1 MQSVCVHLARSLRS
15 DAVSRHMG
23 AFLAMVLVAALAAGC
38 AGITVKRVDPGKRME
53 SFDRSALSSSRP
65 SERTIAF
72 LKQRDL
78 EDYWKSDPLG
88 LITMLDAQYR
98 DDPSGDTLFAL
109 MEICRLEAERNKAVP
124 EDAAVRHLSCA
135 LYAYLYLLN
144 LKDNPQGNLYHPY
157 SRLAAQFYNTSLARY
172 LLYARES
179 GLRYEHGRKLR
190 LLVGQIELDRRH
202 SELSWNP
209 EEFAGFK
216 LAYEYEVG
224 GLETYNVNP
233 GLGVPMALIR
243 KQQERDTARPEDKFL
258 PTIEQTYAATA
269 FLRIKP
275 EPEGGNTFTA
285 DFELYDPMKTDSIR
299 LGDVSVP
306 LEIDLTTPLAYMIAN
321 APSPQGITGL
331 MDPEATAPQQGLYM
345 LQPYQPDKIPVIFV
359 HGLMSSP
366 RTWLNMLNGLMGD
379 PVLRRRYQFWFFKYP
394 TGNPV
399 LYSAATLRD
408 SIAQVRTAFD
418 PEGRDAQFNKM
429 VIVSHSMGGLLTK
442 TMVQSSGTHLWDM
455 FSDVG
460 ITDMDIT
467 PDERAFLS
475 RLFFFEP
482 QPAVSRVVFIATPH
496 RGAGMAVGT
505 IGRIGRALVT
515 LPATLV
521 KSTAGVFAHLA
532 NKRSPHASQ
541 ALHSLD
547 SLPTGIDSLAP
558 SNPVLKYLVET
569 EIQVPYHSIIG
580 NDRVAKPGGTDGV
593 VPYTSS
599 HLDGAASELVVHSG
613 HNAQEHPLAIREVR
627 RILLEHLGEASGSGG
642 KTVAGGQ

>member
-1 MQSVCVHLARSLRS
+1 
-15 DAVSRHMG
+15 MG
-23 AFLAMVLVAALAAGC
+23 AFLAIVLVAALAAGC
-38 AGITVKRVDPGKRME
+38 AGVTVKRVDPGKRVE

-65 SERTIAF
+65 SERTLAF

-109 MEICRLEAERNKAVP
+109 MEICHLEAERSKAVP

-135 LYAYLYLLN
+135 LYAYLYLGN

-179 GLRYEHGRKLR
+179 GLRYEQGRKLR
-190 LLVGQIELDRRH
+190 LLVGQIELDRRF

-233 GLGVPMALIR
+233 GLGVPVALIR
-243 KQQERDTARPEDKFL
+243 KQQERDTARPEDKYL

-275 EPEGGNTFTA
+275 ERAGGNTFTA

-366 RTWLNMLNGLMGD
+366 RTWLSMLNGLMGD

-399 LYSAATLRD
+399 MYSAATLRD
-408 SIAQVRTAFD
+408 SITQVRMTFD
-418 PEGRDAQFNKM
+418 PEGKDAQFNKM

-455 FSDVG
+455 FSDVD
-460 ITDMDIT
+460 IKDMDIT

-496 RGAGMAVGT
+496 RGAGMALGA

-521 KSTAGVFAHLA
+521 KSTAGAFAQLA
-532 NKRSPHASQ
+532 KKRSPQASQ
-541 ALHSLD
+541 AMHNMD
-547 SLPTGIDSLAP
+547 SLPTGIDSLSP
-558 SNPVLKYLVET
+558 NNPALRYLVEA

-580 NDRVAKPGGTDGV
+580 NDRKASPGGTDGV

-599 HLDGAASELVVHSG
+599 HLDGGESELVVQSG

-627 RILLEHLGEASGSGG
+627 RILLEHLGEASRTDAKAVEGN
-642 KTVAGGQ
+642 Q